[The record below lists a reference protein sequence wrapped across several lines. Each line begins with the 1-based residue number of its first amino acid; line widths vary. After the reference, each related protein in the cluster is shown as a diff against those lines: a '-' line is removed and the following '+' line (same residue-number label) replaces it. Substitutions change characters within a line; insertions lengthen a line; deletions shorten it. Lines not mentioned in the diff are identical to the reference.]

1 MTNKIRA
8 RYVGPAT
15 LGLGVMGAS
24 IYLLMVTV
32 TLAHIEAVS
41 GLIPFDMRPLGYS
54 HADALMLLDA
64 LGADGRAYYLSHQIP
79 LDTVYPALLALTL
92 MGAIC
97 WIGERLP
104 SRTLVRAGGML
115 SLGAAA
121 FDYTENLAICA
132 MIWSGPNPSV
142 PLVFAASAAT
152 IAKSVLTS
160 LAVSLTLLLGVM
172 WARRSIAGRRVSR
185 GDGRRM
191 RPAAE

>member
-8 RYVGPAT
+8 SYVGPAT
-15 LGLGVMGAS
+15 LGMGMMGAS
-24 IYLLMVTV
+24 IYLLMINM
-32 TLAHIEAVS
+32 TLANLEAIS

-54 HADALMLLDA
+54 HAEALTLLSA

-97 WIGERLP
+97 WIGQRLP
-104 SRTLVRAGGML
+104 SRTLVRAGVAL

-121 FDYTENLAICA
+121 FDYAENLAICA
-132 MIWSGPNPSV
+132 MIWNGPSPSV
-142 PLVFAASAAT
+142 SLVFAASAAT

-160 LAVSLTLLLGVM
+160 LAVSLTLLLGAM
-172 WARRSIAGRRVSR
+172 WARRSMSGRRLLRGGGRRVSR
-185 GDGRRM
+185 
-191 RPAAE
+191 AAE

>member
-1 MTNKIRA
+1 MTNEIRA

-15 LGLGVMGAS
+15 LGVGVMGAS
-24 IYLLMVTV
+24 IYLLMVKI

-54 HADALMLLDA
+54 FADALTLLDA
-64 LGADGRAYYLSHQIP
+64 LGADGRAYYLSHQMP

-92 MGAIC
+92 VGAIC
-97 WIGERLP
+97 WIGQRLP
-104 SRTLVRAGGML
+104 KRTLVRAGVTL

-121 FDYTENLAICA
+121 FDYAENLAICA
-132 MIWSGPNPSV
+132 MIWNWPNPSV

-152 IAKSVLTS
+152 TAKSVLTS

-172 WARRSIAGRRVSR
+172 WARRSMAGRRVLR
-185 GDGRRM
+185 GGGRRD
-191 RPAAE
+191 RRAVE

>member
-8 RYVGPAT
+8 RYLGPAT
-15 LGLGVMGAS
+15 VGLGVMGAS
-24 IYLLMVTV
+24 IYLLMVNI
-32 TLAHIEAVS
+32 TLAHLEAIS

-54 HADALMLLDA
+54 HAEALTLLGA

-97 WIGERLP
+97 WIGQRLP
-104 SRTLVRAGGML
+104 NRTLVRAGVAL

-121 FDYTENLAICA
+121 FDYAENLAICV
-132 MIWSGPNPSV
+132 MIWNGPTPSV

-160 LAVSLTLLLGVM
+160 LAVSLTLLLGAM
-172 WARRSIAGRRVSR
+172 WARQSMAERRVLRGGGRRV
-185 GDGRRM
+185 RRVI
-191 RPAAE
+191 E

>member
-1 MTNKIRA
+1 
-8 RYVGPAT
+8 
-15 LGLGVMGAS
+15 MGAS
-24 IYLLMVTV
+24 IYLLMVNI

-54 HADALMLLDA
+54 HADALTLLGA

-97 WIGERLP
+97 WIGQRLP
-104 SRTLVRAGGML
+104 SRTLVRAGVAL

-121 FDYTENLAICA
+121 FDYAENLAICA
-132 MIWSGPNPSV
+132 MIWNGPTPSV

-172 WARRSIAGRRVSR
+172 WARRSIAGRRVLR
-185 GDGRRM
+185 GGGRRV
-191 RPAAE
+191 RGAVE

>member
-24 IYLLMVTV
+24 NYLLMVNI

-54 HADALMLLDA
+54 HTDALMLLDA

-92 MGAIC
+92 TGAIC
-97 WIGERLP
+97 WIGQRLP
-104 SRTLVRAGGML
+104 SRTLVRAGVAL
-115 SLGAAA
+115 SIGAAA
-121 FDYTENLAICA
+121 FDYAENLAICA
-132 MIWSGPNPSV
+132 MIWNGPTPSV

-172 WARRSIAGRRVSR
+172 WARRSIAGRRVLR
-185 GDGRRM
+185 GGGRRV
-191 RPAAE
+191 RGAVE